1 MYALKCRKAVKINT
15 VIFSALAESDI
26 DLTLSRSARTA
37 DDTALDHVVVE
48 EDQEAGPQDAAV
60 EMIQLHL
67 SVGKLSSTSRPTES
81 TVLHQKQ
88 NGQWSSIISL
98 ADAAGRI

>member
-1 MYALKCRKAVKINT
+1 VYALKCRKAVKINI
-15 VIFSALAESDI
+15 VIFSAPVES
-26 DLTLSRSARTA
+26 
-37 DDTALDHVVVE
+37 DHVVVE

>member
-15 VIFSALAESDI
+15 VIFSAPVESDI

-48 EDQEAGPQDAAV
+48 EDQEAGPQDAAA
-60 EMIQLHL
+60 
-67 SVGKLSSTSRPTES
+67 VGKLSSTSRPTES
-81 TVLHQKQ
+81 TVPHQKQ